1 MIRCVLYWLV
11 LHKFHSNYIS
21 KYISERGVWMR
32 RKDTINIVKSM
43 DRGPIEFESRNFEHE
58 GDIMTVAKKEVVT
71 IPQTA
76 SIKEAAVLMVK
87 NKFRRLPITN
97 PGTGKLLGIVTS
109 MDILDFLGG
118 GDKFKILEEK
128 YHDNFLAAVN
138 ESVKKI
144 MTRDVYYL
152 SYKDSIDTAVEKMLD
167 YGVGALPVIDADE
180 NIVGIVS
187 ERDLALLLSGV
198 LTDELVEDYMTKKVI
213 TTTPGTPIESAS
225 KIMVRNKLRRIPV
238 VGEERKTPHP
248 EKEKLVGIVTSTDI
262 LEFLGRSTA
271 FNNMTSNSAEEI
283 LNYKITE
290 IMENEVITTS
300 PLTRLGDLC
309 ELMENDGIGGVP
321 VIKDGELEGI
331 ITESDLL
338 KVIKQ

>member
-1 MIRCVLYWLV
+1 
-11 LHKFHSNYIS
+11 
-21 KYISERGVWMR
+21 MR
-32 RKDTINIVKSM
+32 RKETINILRSM
-43 DRGPIEFESRNFEHE
+43 DRGPIEFESRNSEHE
-58 GDIMTVAKKEVVT
+58 GDIMAIAKKEVVT

-76 SIKEAAVLMVK
+76 SIKETAEIMVK

-118 GDKFKILEEK
+118 GEKFKILEEK
-128 YHDNFLAAVN
+128 YNDNFLAAIN

-144 MTRDVYYL
+144 MTRDVHYL
-152 SYKDSIDTAVEKMLD
+152 SHKDSINLAVKKMLD
-167 YGVGALPVIDADE
+167 YGVGALPVIDSQE

-198 LTDELVEDYMTKKVI
+198 LTDEIVEDYMTKKVI
-213 TTTPGTPIESAS
+213 KTTPGTPIESAS
-225 KIMVRNKLRRIPV
+225 KIMVRNRLRRIPV

-248 EKEKLVGIVTSTDI
+248 EKEKLVGIITSTDI
-262 LEFLGRSTA
+262 LEFLGRSTV

-283 LNYKITE
+283 LNAKITE
-290 IMENEVITTS
+290 IMENNVITTR
-300 PLTRLGDLC
+300 PNARLGDLC
-309 ELMENDGIGGVP
+309 QLMEDKSIGGVP

-338 KVIKQ
+338 KVIKN